1 MASAVAEEVKSEIDR
16 SEEVFGPFHSL
27 HEGLAVLR
35 EEYLEFENEVFWRTD
50 QAETESVRKE
60 AIQMAATAIRVA
72 MMVSPV
78 PVVPVP
84 IDLPDEI

>member
-1 MASAVAEEVKSEIDR
+1 MASAVAEEVKHEIDR
-16 SEEVFGPFHSL
+16 SEEDFGPFHSL

-50 QAETESVRKE
+50 KAETESVRNE

-84 IDLPDEI
+84 IDETVE